1 MARVNI
7 DLTGI
12 AGEFLEKIPLKKK
25 GIVVSVLVA
34 KTISSGIAREV
45 LSPLF
50 TKDDIDDFMIAWNPN
65 HESITESLKPEVAAN
80 EPIVDSKDESKN
92 DFKVKL

>member
-12 AGEFLEKIPLKKK
+12 AAEFLEKIPLKKR
-25 GIVVSVLVA
+25 GIVISVLLA

-50 TKDDIDDFMIAWNPN
+50 TKDDIDDFMIASNQN
-65 HESITESLKPEVAAN
+65 HELTTSLKPEVVAN